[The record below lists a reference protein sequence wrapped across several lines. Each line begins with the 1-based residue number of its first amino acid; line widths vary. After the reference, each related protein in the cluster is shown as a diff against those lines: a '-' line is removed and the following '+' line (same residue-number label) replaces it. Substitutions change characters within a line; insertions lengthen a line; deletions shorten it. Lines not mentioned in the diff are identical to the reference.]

1 MDKKNK
7 QDEKLKLLI
16 KLNVP
21 EREGRILIVLDHNL
35 GGLKQKDL
43 CMEAYMYQPE
53 MSVGL
58 KAMKEKGWV
67 TIARRIPTEG
77 KGRPHAIYAL
87 KKSFCTII
95 NEIEAGIS
103 GEFDLMIMD
112 IEKLKKIVGTETIYT
127 SKTKKV

>member
-1 MDKKNK
+1 MTNKNK
-7 QDEKLKLLI
+7 RDEKLDLLI

-21 EREGRILIVLDHNL
+21 EREGRILIVLDQNI

-53 MSVGL
+53 MSIGL

-67 TIARRIPTEG
+67 TIVKMIPSEG

-87 KKSFCTII
+87 KKSIGTII
-95 NEIEAGIS
+95 NEIEEGIS
-103 GEFDLMIMD
+103 GEFDLMITD
-112 IEKLKKIVGTETIYT
+112 IEKLKQIVGTQGLYN